1 MEKCFIGGPEALTV
15 CYGPQIGLYTPPGQA
30 DRASG
35 NEPGVESPAAT
46 RLGFRPW
53 ACLDSNQGPL
63 PYQRSVTV
71 FWGFPEFTNILQMTV
86 FLD

>member
-1 MEKCFIGGPEALTV
+1 MLRPSNRPI
-15 CYGPQIGLYTPPGQA
+15 YTPGQA

-63 PYQRSVTV
+63 PYQRSALT
-71 FWGFPEFTNILQMTV
+71 G
-86 FLD
+86 